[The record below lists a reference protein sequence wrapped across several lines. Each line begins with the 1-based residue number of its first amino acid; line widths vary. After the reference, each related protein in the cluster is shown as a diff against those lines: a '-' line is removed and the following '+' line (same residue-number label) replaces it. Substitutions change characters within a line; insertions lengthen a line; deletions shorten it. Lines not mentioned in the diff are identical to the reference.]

1 MGLFKKSTD
10 LRQPVTRAD
19 LQTAITEA
27 VKKFSPEC
35 QAFIDVILTDAKP
48 ESKSESNWTIQ
59 GIKFG
64 RSNRKKASE
73 ALDVVVAR
81 MSQEFRLSKD
91 PV

>member
-1 MGLFKKSTD
+1 MGFFGKSID
-10 LRQPVTRAD
+10 LRQPVSRTD

-35 QAFIDVILTDAKP
+35 QAFIDVILTDSKP
-48 ESKSESNWTIQ
+48 KSELDADWTIK

-73 ALDVVVAR
+73 ALNVVVAR
-81 MSQEFRLSKD
+81 MAQEFRLSED
-91 PV
+91 PA